1 MDELK
6 DAISKE
12 VLDTL
17 TMEDLWKS
25 PRLKKFVEKKYP
37 RAYLSITETMREFGL
52 YNFIKLA
59 ESQQKVMEEA
69 INLGSIDSFPGKNV
83 DFALKVI
90 KKNNIKANDK
100 LFVSGIPS
108 KFELSKFVE
117 EYASEKTYTEWR
129 KALKGINATKT
140 NIERILNNHKSKFKE

>member
-37 RAYLSITETMREFGL
+37 RAFLSITEPMKEFGL

-90 KKNNIKANDK
+90 KNNIKANDK
-100 LFVSGIPS
+100 LFVSGIPF

-117 EYASEKTYTEWR
+117 EYASEKH
-129 KALKGINATKT
+129 
-140 NIERILNNHKSKFKE
+140 ILSGGKL

>member
-1 MDELK
+1 MYEKKDE
-6 DAISKE
+6 ISKKI
-12 VLDTL
+12 LDSL

-25 PRLKKFVEKKYP
+25 HNLRKIIKNKYP
-37 RAYLSITETMREFGL
+37 RAYMSITEPYRDFGL

-90 KKNNIKANDK
+90 KKIISK
-100 LFVSGIPS
+100 LMINYLLVGFHSNLNYQNLLRSMHQKKHILSGG
-108 KFELSKFVE
+108 KL
-117 EYASEKTYTEWR
+117 
-129 KALKGINATKT
+129 
-140 NIERILNNHKSKFKE
+140 

>member
-1 MDELK
+1 MDGKK
-6 DAISKE
+6 DKISKKI
-12 VLDTL
+12 LDSL

-25 PRLKKFVEKKYP
+25 HNLREIIKNEYP
-37 RAYLSITETMREFGL
+37 RAYLAITEPYREFGL

-69 INLGSIDSFPGKNV
+69 INLGSIDSFPGENV

-100 LFVSGIPS
+100 LFVSGIPF
-108 KFELSKFVE
+108 KTFV
-117 EYASEKTYTEWR
+117 
-129 KALKGINATKT
+129 GIGV
-140 NIERILNNHKSKFKE
+140 ES